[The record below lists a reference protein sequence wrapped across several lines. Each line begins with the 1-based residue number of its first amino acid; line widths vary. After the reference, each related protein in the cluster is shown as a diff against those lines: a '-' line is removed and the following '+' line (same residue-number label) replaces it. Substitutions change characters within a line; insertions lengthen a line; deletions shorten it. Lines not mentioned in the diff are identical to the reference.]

1 MKKGETGM
9 KKLRDDSLLFVL
21 GGGIYG
27 CMEIIYRG
35 FTHWSMLV
43 TGGLCL
49 VFIHKCDKR
58 LSSPVWIKCV
68 IGSGIITSL
77 EFIAGCIVNLWLKWN
92 VWDYS
97 SCPGNLLGQICLP
110 FSILWGA
117 LSLPAIY
124 LGRLLTGV
132 PGLSK
137 RAKLKGTV

>member
-1 MKKGETGM
+1 M

-27 CMEIIYRG
+27 CMEIMFRG
-35 FTHWSMLV
+35 FTHWSMLI

-49 VFIHKCDKR
+49 VLIHRCDKR
-58 LSSPVWIKCV
+58 LIKSPVWIKCV
-68 IGSGIITSL
+68 LGSGIITAL
-77 EFIAGCIVNLWLKWN
+77 ELIAGCIVNLWLKWN

-97 SCPGNLLGQICLP
+97 SCPGNFLGQICIP

-124 LGRLLTGV
+124 LGRLLTGM
-132 PGLSK
+132 PK
-137 RAKLKGTV
+137 PKTPNRAKLKGTV